1 VQGRGFEPLKAE
13 PAGLQPAPFGHS
25 GTPAG
30 ERHCSGVPAD
40 LWAPPAAA
48 VVHQLD
54 VVLPVT
60 RYGRAVGSD
69 VSFPHGTVTFLFTDI
84 EGSTRLLRE
93 LGDEYPD
100 ALAGHRR
107 ALREEFMRHGGVEV
121 DAQGDA
127 FFVVFAKASD
137 ALAAAAGAREALGDG
152 PIRVRMGLHTGE
164 PTLTEEGYVGIDVHR
179 AARIAAAGHG
189 GQILLS
195 QATRDLAGAERL
207 RDLGVHR
214 LKDLA
219 APERLYQLGD
229 DAFPPLKSVD
239 QTNLPVQPTPF
250 VGRERELAEV
260 LALVDVHHVV
270 TLTGPGGAGKT
281 RLALQAA
288 AESVEQYGDG
298 VWFVSLA
305 AVEDPQQI
313 EPTIARVVGGPD
325 DLHAFLSGKRTLLV
339 LDNLEQLLPDAA
351 DVVARLDA
359 RILATSRGRLNI
371 AAEQEFP
378 VPTLPIDDAAALFTQ
393 RARQLEPRF
402 EPDASVRQIVE
413 RLDGLPLAVELA
425 AARVKVLTPG
435 QILERLGRSLDLLT
449 SGAHDAPERQRTLR
463 GTVEWSHRLLTSD
476 EQRLFARLAVFAGS
490 FELDAAEAVCSAELD
505 VLQSLVDK
513 SLLRRGE
520 DGRFFMLT
528 TIKEL
533 ALEKLRDL
541 PDASSVR
548 RRHDDYFLAVAEE
561 LEARERLSGLR
572 DLSAESLNRFER
584 ELPNFRAALAGL
596 LEDGR
601 RESVLRL
608 GAALWRFWLN
618 RAQYRDAADW
628 LEKAPLDDATLP
640 LEVRAAALGAAGG
653 IAYYTHDDVDGAE
666 RFWREGLEL
675 RRVQDDPHELGAAL
689 SRLASVAWRRGDF
702 DGAIAYHK
710 QSLPLYQQGGAE
722 SLLLTELHWLGD
734 AYRDRGDYDEAE
746 RLLQETAAR
755 ARELG
760 LDQQL
765 TSTLHSLGDLSLD
778 RVDPRSALERFAEGL
793 TYAVATGSRRVQI
806 YCIAGIAC
814 ALLQQGDDRAA
825 ARLWGIAEDQEH
837 RLGFRMLLTERQR
850 YERLMSGARERL
862 GASYE
867 TEHRAG
873 AGLTLEQA
881 VAKARLHV
889 PA

>member
-1 VQGRGFEPLKAE
+1 MV
-13 PAGLQPAPFGHS
+13 
-25 GTPAG
+25 
-30 ERHCSGVPAD
+30 ERV
-40 LWAPPAAA
+40 
-48 VVHQLD
+48 
-54 VVLPVT
+54 
-60 RYGRAVGSD
+60 RSD
-69 VSFPHGTVTFLFTDI
+69 VSLPDGTVTFLFTDI
-84 EGSTRLLRE
+84 EGSTRLLQE
-93 LGDEYPD
+93 LGEEYAD
-100 ALAGHRR
+100 VLADHRR
-107 ALREEFMRHGGVEV
+107 TLREEFARHGGVEV
-121 DAQGDA
+121 GTQGDA
-127 FFVVFAKASD
+127 FFVAFGKASD
-137 ALAAAAGAREALGDG
+137 ALAAAAAVREALAAG

-164 PTLTEEGYVGIDVHR
+164 PLVTDEGYVGIDVHR

-189 GQILLS
+189 GQILVS
-195 QATRDLAGAERL
+195 QATRDLAGADRL
-207 RDLGVHR
+207 RDLGLHR

-229 DAFPPLKSVD
+229 DDFPPPKGVD

-260 LALVDVHHVV
+260 LALLDIYRIV
-270 TLTGPGGAGKT
+270 TLTGPGGSGKT

-305 AVEDPQQI
+305 GVHDPQLI

-325 DLHAFLSGKRTLLV
+325 DLHEFLAGKRTLLV
-339 LDNLEQLLPDAA
+339 LDNLEQLLPGAA
-351 DVVARLDA
+351 GIVARLDA
-359 RILATSRGRLNI
+359 RILATSRSRLNI

-378 VPTLPIDDAAALFTQ
+378 VSTLPIDDAAALFTQ

-402 EPDASVRQIVE
+402 EPDAAVRQIAE
-413 RLDGLPLAVELA
+413 RLEGLPLALELA
-425 AARVKVLTPG
+425 AARVKVLAPK
-435 QILERLGRSLDLLT
+435 QILERLNSSLNLLT
-449 SGAHDAPERQRTLR
+449 SGAQDAPERQRTLR
-463 GTVEWSHRLLTSD
+463 GTVEWSYRLLTAD
-476 EQRLFARLAVFAGS
+476 EQGLFARLAVFTGS
-490 FELDAAEAVCSAELD
+490 FELEAAEAVCSAELD

-513 SLLRRGE
+513 NLLRHGE
-520 DGRFFMLT
+520 DGRFFMLV

-533 ALEKLRDL
+533 ALEKLCDL
-541 PDASSVR
+541 ADASSLR
-548 RRHDDYFLAVAEE
+548 RRHDDYFLGVAEE
-561 LEARERLSGLR
+561 LDARERLSGMR
-572 DLSAESLNRFER
+572 DLSEESLNRFER
-584 ELPNFRAALAGL
+584 ELPSFRAALAGL

-601 RESVLRL
+601 REGALRL

-618 RAQYRDAADW
+618 RAQYRDAAGW
-628 LEKAPLDDATLP
+628 LDDAPVEDATLP
-640 LEVRAAALGAAGG
+640 LDVRAAALGAAGG

-675 RRVQDDPHELGAAL
+675 RRGQDDPHELGAAL

-710 QSLPLYQQGGAE
+710 QALPLFEQAGAE
-722 SLLLTELHWLGD
+722 ALRLTELHWLGD
-734 AYRDRGDYDEAE
+734 AYRDRGDYDEGE
-746 RLLQETAAR
+746 SLLEESATR

-760 LDQQL
+760 FDQQL

-778 RVDPRSALERFAEGL
+778 RLEPDTALQRFAEAL
-793 TYAVATGSRRVQI
+793 AYAVATGSRRVQI
-806 YCIAGIAC
+806 YCVAGIAC

-825 ARLWGIAEDQEH
+825 VRLWGIAEDQER

-862 GASYE
+862 GTAYE
-867 TEHRAG
+867 AEHRAG

-881 VAKARLHV
+881 VAEARLHV